1 MKKQKLNY
9 SDWMKKQQPNCSD
22 AGSSLES
29 TRDMKDRLEREMAA
43 RLADLKYVSDAR
55 DELRAQLGRLTAMF
69 RQCVADETP
78 HSLVR
83 LTLEVARAEEL
94 VKSR

>member
-1 MKKQKLNY
+1 MKVRRLSQ
-9 SDWMKKQQPNCSD
+9 
-22 AGSSLES
+22 EV
-29 TRDMKDRLEREMAA
+29 TRVVRDMKDRLEMEIAGRNRLGMELAA
-43 RLADLKYVSDAR
+43 RLADLKYVGESR
-55 DELRAQLGRLTAMF
+55 DELHAQLGRLTAMF

>member
-1 MKKQKLNY
+1 MKVRRLSQEV
-9 SDWMKKQQPNCSD
+9 
-22 AGSSLES
+22 GRVI
-29 TRDMKDRLEREMAA
+29 RDMKDRLEMEIAERDRLGMELAA
-43 RLADLKYVSDAR
+43 RLADLKYVSEAR
-55 DELRAQLGRLTAMF
+55 DELHAQIGRLTAMF

>member
-1 MKKQKLNY
+1 MTHDQKVKAN
-9 SDWMKKQQPNCSD
+9 SV
-22 AGSSLES
+22 ALE
-29 TRDMKDRLEREMAA
+29 
-43 RLADLKYVSDAR
+43 R
-55 DELRAQLGRLTAMF
+55 DELYAQIGRLTAMF

-94 VKSR
+94 VKSRWSGVVS

>member
-1 MKKQKLNY
+1 MIRMKGRKPNY
-9 SDWMKKQQPNCSD
+9 SD
-22 AGSSLES
+22 AGVES
-29 TRDMKDRLEREMAA
+29 TRDMKDRLESEVAA
-43 RLADLKYVSDAR
+43 RLADLKYVSEAR
-55 DELRAQLGRLTAMF
+55 DELYAQLGRLTTMF
-69 RQCVADETP
+69 RQCVADETA